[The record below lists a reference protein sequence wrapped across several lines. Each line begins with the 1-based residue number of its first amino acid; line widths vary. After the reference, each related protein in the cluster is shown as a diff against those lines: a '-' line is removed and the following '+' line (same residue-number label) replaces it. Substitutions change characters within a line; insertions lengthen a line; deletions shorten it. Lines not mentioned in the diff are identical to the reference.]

1 MVSLPLPTLLD
12 SQLTLWSAGMSAA
25 PPATAGWCVDGALR
39 VQLLPDLTVCLGPW
53 SHGFETDDEL
63 EILDLLAAALF
74 GRARLWVYT
83 HGEEPAGCRL
93 EIAAGAAWLDAGDPA
108 PRRRWFRAPAQ
119 RILHNDRQP
128 PASLRWGTTA
138 GRLPTAPWVGMLDV
152 GPAAP
157 GTLPIDGELD
167 LHLFKPKEV
176 KGVVEAYIEACV
188 GRGLTDLR
196 LVHGKGIGNLR
207 RTVHALL
214 DRHPAVERYRLGGM
228 GEGSWGATL
237 VTLRRS
243 EKAAPGDK
251 P

>member
-1 MVSLPLPTLLD
+1 MVSLPLPTVLE
-12 SQLTLWSAGMSAA
+12 SQLNLWSAALNIETPTA
-25 PPATAGWCVDGALR
+25 AGWCVDGALPVELR
-39 VQLLPDLTVCLGPW
+39 PDLTVHLDRW
-53 SHGFETDDEL
+53 THAFESQDEL
-63 EILDLLAAALF
+63 EMLDLLAAALF
-74 GRARLWVYT
+74 GRARLWVFS
-83 HGEEPAGCRL
+83 HGENPAGHRL
-93 EIAAGAAWLDAGDPA
+93 EIASGPAWVDAGGEA
-108 PRRRWFRAPAQ
+108 PRRRWFRPPTETV
-119 RILHNDRQP
+119 LHNDRQP
-128 PASLRWGTTA
+128 PSSLRWGTPA
-138 GRLPTAPWVGMLDV
+138 RLPSAPWVGMLEV
-152 GPAAP
+152 QPAGP

-188 GRGLTDLR
+188 ERGLTDLR

-237 VTLRRS
+237 VTLRES
-243 EKAAPGDK
+243 GKAAPNRE